1 MKSKGKF
8 VAEAYFYYLRPM
20 NKTDDLSIKKYEDLL
35 EEILRDDPDNT
46 FFILMLKDT
55 ICDLKVKKQG

>member
-1 MKSKGKF
+1 
-8 VAEAYFYYLRPM
+8 M

-35 EEILRDDPDNT
+35 EEVLKDDPDNT

-55 ICDLKVKKQG
+55 ICDLKVKKLGQELSY